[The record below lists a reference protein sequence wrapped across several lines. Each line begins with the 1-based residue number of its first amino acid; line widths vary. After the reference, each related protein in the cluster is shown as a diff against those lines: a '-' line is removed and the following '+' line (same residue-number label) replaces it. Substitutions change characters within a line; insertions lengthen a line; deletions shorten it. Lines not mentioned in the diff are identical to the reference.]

1 MKTMKI
7 WTMAL
12 GAAAALSIA
21 AGAAAQGQ
29 LKAGDKAPEFPSP
42 LASSAGEKPG
52 AVKLQLSD
60 FLGKTSIV
68 LAFYVADWTGG

>member
-1 MKTMKI
+1 MRTMKI

-12 GAAAALSIA
+12 SAAAALSFA
-21 AGAAAQGQ
+21 TGAAAQSQ
-29 LKAGDKAPEFPSP
+29 LKVGDKAPQFPNP

-60 FLGKTSIV
+60 FLGKTNIV